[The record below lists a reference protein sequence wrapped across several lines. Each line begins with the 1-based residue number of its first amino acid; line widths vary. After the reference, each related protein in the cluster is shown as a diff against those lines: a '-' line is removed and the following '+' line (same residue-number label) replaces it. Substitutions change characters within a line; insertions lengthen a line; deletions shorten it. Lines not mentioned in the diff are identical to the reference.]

1 MRTSLSFLAVA
12 ALLTMASCSDDEV
25 TGGGGSRHLLRLSTA
40 NIISETRATSQELQL
55 TQFANGSRVAIFLVE
70 DVSGTATASGDNVTT
85 YTQPLEYTADGSGN
99 LNPAENNKQYW
110 PTSGNGLH
118 IFGVYPYSAVST
130 TTTYASTGIK
140 FSVKSDQSEAAD
152 YNASD
157 LMTGAPSSNPVT
169 RTSDAVQVKFTHLL
183 SKININLSKGDG
195 FTDTELS
202 SAKVYIQNTKP
213 TTTFNVQNTTLGNAD
228 GTATDITVCT
238 GTTGSAIIVPQ
249 AIANGTA
256 FIKVVV
262 GGGSYIYK
270 LGSESSTEFKSSTQ
284 YTYNITVAKTG
295 LTVTSTINAWAGN
308 SSSSGTA
315 SLQ

>member
-25 TGGGGSRHLLRLSTA
+25 TGGGSRHLLRLSTA
-40 NIISETRATSQELQL
+40 NIISETRATGTDSELQL
-55 TQFANGSRVAIFLVE
+55 TQFASGSKVAIFLVE
-70 DVSGTATASGDNVTT
+70 DVKGTATASGDNVTK
-85 YTQPLEYTADGSGN
+85 YDQPLEYTANGSGG
-99 LNPAENNKQYW
+99 LTPGTAQYW

-118 IFGVYPYSAVST
+118 IYGVYPYSAVST
-130 TTTYASTGIK
+130 TTTHNSTGIS
-140 FSVKSDQSEAAD
+140 FSVKDDQSSND
-152 YNASD
+152 NYNASD

-169 RTSDAVQVKFTHLL
+169 RTSSAVEVKFTHLL
-183 SKININLSKGDG
+183 SKININLTKGDG
-195 FTDTELS
+195 FNEGDLN

-213 TTTFNVQNTTLGNAD
+213 TTTFNVQNTTLGTAS

-238 GTTGSAIIVPQ
+238 GTKGSAIIVPQ
-249 AIANGTA
+249 TIESGTA

-262 GGGSYIYK
+262 GGGEYIYK
-270 LGSESSTEFKSSTQ
+270 LASATTFEGKTQ

-295 LTVTSTINAWAGN
+295 LTVTSTINAWAGS

-315 SLQ
+315 SLR

>member
-25 TGGGGSRHLLRLSTA
+25 TGGGNNHLLRLSTT
-40 NIISETRATSQELQL
+40 NIISETRAADQSLQL
-55 TQFANGSRVAIFLVE
+55 TQFASGSKVAIFLAE
-70 DVSGTATASGDNVTT
+70 DVNGTATASGDNVTT
-85 YTQPLEYTADGSGN
+85 YTQPLEYAADGNGGLSTADNS
-99 LNPAENNKQYW
+99 KQYW
-110 PTSGNGLH
+110 PTSGNGLY
-118 IFGVYPYSAVST
+118 IYGVYPYSAVST
-130 TTTYASTGIK
+130 TTTHNSTGIE
-140 FSVKSDQSEAAD
+140 FSVKSDQSSND
-152 YNASD
+152 NYNASD
-157 LMTGAPSSNPVT
+157 LMTGAPSSNPVK
-169 RTSDAVQVKFTHLL
+169 RTSSAVEVKFTHLL
-183 SKININLSKGDG
+183 SKININLTVGAGFNEGD
-195 FTDTELS
+195 LN
-202 SAKVYIQNTKP
+202 SAEVYITNTLP
-213 TTTFNVQNTTLGNAD
+213 TTTFNVQNTTLGTAS
-228 GTATDITVCT
+228 GTATDISVCT

-249 AIANGTA
+249 TIESGKA

-295 LTVTSTINAWAGN
+295 LTVTSTINAWAGS

>member
-25 TGGGGSRHLLRLSTA
+25 TGEGSRHLLRLSTA
-40 NIISETRATSQELQL
+40 NIISETRAADQSLQL
-55 TQFANGSRVAIFLVE
+55 EQFASGSKVAIFLAESVGNSPTTE
-70 DVSGTATASGDNVTT
+70 GDNVTK
-85 YTQPLEYTADGSGN
+85 YTQPLEYTANGSGG
-99 LNPAENNKQYW
+99 LTITKAQYW

-118 IFGVYPYSAVST
+118 IYGVYPYSAVST
-130 TTTYASTGIK
+130 STTHNSTDIS
-140 FSVKSDQSEAAD
+140 FSVKGDQSSNDD

-183 SKININLSKGDG
+183 SKININLSVGAGFNAGD
-195 FTDTELS
+195 LS
-202 SAKVYIQNTKP
+202 SAEVYIQNTKP
-213 TTTFNVQNTTLGNAD
+213 TTTFNVQNTTLGTAS
-228 GTATDITVCT
+228 GTAADITVCT

-249 AIANGTA
+249 TVEQGKA
-256 FIKVVV
+256 FIKVEV
-262 GGGSYIYK
+262 GGGEYIYN
-270 LGSESSTEFKSSTQ
+270 LGSETTFDGQKQ

-295 LTVTSTINAWAGN
+295 LTVTSTINAWAGS

>member
-25 TGGGGSRHLLRLSTA
+25 TGGGSRHLLRLSTA
-40 NIISETRATSQELQL
+40 NIISETRATGTDSELQL
-55 TQFANGSRVAIFLVE
+55 TQFASGSKVAIFLVE

-85 YTQPLEYTADGSGN
+85 YTQPLEYTANGSGG
-99 LNPAENNKQYW
+99 LTPGAAQYW

-118 IFGVYPYSAVST
+118 IYGVYPYSAVST
-130 TTTYASTGIK
+130 TTTTYASTDIT
-140 FSVKSDQSEAAD
+140 FTVQHDQSKDAD

-157 LMTGAPSSNPVT
+157 LMTGTPSSNNPVK
-169 RTSDAVQVKFTHLL
+169 RTSSAVEVKFTHLL
-183 SKININLSKGDG
+183 SKININLSKGAG
-195 FTDTELS
+195 FNEGDLN
-202 SAKVYIQNTKP
+202 SAEVYITNTLP
-213 TTTFNVQNTTLGNAD
+213 TTTFNVQNTTLGTAS
-228 GTATDITVCT
+228 GTAADITVCT

-249 AIANGTA
+249 TIASGTA

-262 GGGSYIYK
+262 GGGEYIYNLASATTFEGK
-270 LGSESSTEFKSSTQ
+270 TQ

-295 LTVTSTINAWAGN
+295 LTVTSTINAWAGS